1 MFNIKANEIIG
12 AVFLIIIG
20 LFIEVFYLFFQ
31 AFPTNAISIN
41 DNISVALF
49 VVMFPIVL
57 IESSSY
63 I

>member
-1 MFNIKANEIIG
+1 MSNMSK
-12 AVFLIIIG
+12 VD

-31 AFPTNAISIN
+31 AFPTNAVSVN

-49 VVMFPIVL
+49 VAMFPIVL